1 MWVSTLILAML
12 LLMDLMVIFIVGSS
26 LSRGTGLDWNTV
38 GITLMLNLVGA
49 WLWRESR
56 K

>member
-1 MWVSTLILAML
+1 MWISTLILAVL
-12 LLMDLMVIFIVGSS
+12 LLMDLMVIFLLGSS
-26 LSRGTGLDWNTV
+26 LSRGTGLDWNMLL
-38 GITLMLNLVGA
+38 ITLLFNFLGA

>member
-1 MWVSTLILAML
+1 MWVSTLILTML

-26 LSRGTGLDWNTV
+26 LSRGNGLDWNTLLIAV
-38 GITLMLNLVGA
+38 GLNLLGA